1 VNGSKP
7 SEGRVEVCREGQ
19 FYTVCDDYWDELEA
33 QVVCTQLGYLAGKG
47 EFIIREV
54 DVVSE
59 IYAVHKTNR

>member
-7 SEGRVEVCREGQ
+7 SEGRVEVCHEGQ

-47 EFIIREV
+47 EFMIREV